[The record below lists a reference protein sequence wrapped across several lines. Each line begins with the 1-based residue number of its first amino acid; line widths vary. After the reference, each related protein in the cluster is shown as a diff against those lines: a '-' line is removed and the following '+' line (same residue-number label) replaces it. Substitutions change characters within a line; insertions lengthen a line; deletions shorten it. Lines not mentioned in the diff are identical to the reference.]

1 MSDFLTI
8 LIEKVRS
15 EPDLSEPTFA
25 GLYRYFLK
33 VYEHDEAAAKA
44 AMELY
49 LSGQWPAEVV
59 AHLNQ
64 FRSAMERSSTD

>member
-15 EPDLSEPTFA
+15 EPDQSEPTFA

-33 VYEHDEAAAKA
+33 VYKNDEAAAKA
-44 AMELY
+44 AMKLY
-49 LSGQWPAEVV
+49 LSGQLPVEVI

-64 FRSAMERSSTD
+64 FRSAMERSPAD